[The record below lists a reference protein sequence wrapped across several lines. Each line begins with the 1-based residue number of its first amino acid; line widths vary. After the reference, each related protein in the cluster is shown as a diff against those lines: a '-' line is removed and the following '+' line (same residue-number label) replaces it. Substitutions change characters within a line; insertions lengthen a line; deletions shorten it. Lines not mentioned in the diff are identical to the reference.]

1 MKKRIE
7 AIKNKITELKNI
19 DNEKFIKLK
28 NVNFCNFNSVEC
40 VIQYIDDI
48 KINKNKKYLIYSQ
61 VILMNI
67 DNKLINDSK
76 IDYSEVLKYEKN
88 INKIKNEV
96 INEYE
101 KILKDL
107 SIKEYIKT
115 NRKLALKILKEIKEQ
130 EYLFN
135 HSLMFPVGNYDKNKF
150 NNLLEEE
157 WNKYVDFCKNK
168 FMKIKY
174 KKEENHIEF
183 YFEILNKDSIIYK
196 NRNNI
201 DYLIDNFKTDKRFVD
216 VIRKNMRK
224 EDLTYNI
231 YQENFNIVAIKL
243 SCEMFMKEY
252 QKIIEKIENIIL

>member
-1 MKKRIE
+1 
-7 AIKNKITELKNI
+7 
-19 DNEKFIKLK
+19 
-28 NVNFCNFNSVEC
+28 
-40 VIQYIDDI
+40 
-48 KINKNKKYLIYSQ
+48 
-61 VILMNI
+61 
-67 DNKLINDSK
+67 
-76 IDYSEVLKYEKN
+76 
-88 INKIKNEV
+88 
-96 INEYE
+96 
-101 KILKDL
+101 
-107 SIKEYIKT
+107 
-115 NRKLALKILKEIKEQ
+115 
-130 EYLFN
+130 
-135 HSLMFPVGNYDKNKF
+135 MFPVGNYDKNKF

-157 WNKYVDFCKNK
+157 WNKYVDFCKNE

-201 DYLIDNFKTDKRFVD
+201 DYLIDNFKTDKRFVN
-216 VIRKNMRK
+216 VIRKNMKK